1 MSTKLNL
8 KFTARDVAAVE
19 EALDGSLEKIIAS
32 FKLTTL
38 IQFLMVG
45 LRDNSGNRLNLD
57 EDKTF
62 DIVDEKI
69 KEFGK
74 IELQIQVID
83 ALIEAGFYQKPW
95 TPNSSGRLCPKRSRR
110 PHSSP
115 AFPKRLARPRNR
127 RDYTR
132 DFS

>member
-19 EALDGSLEKIIAS
+19 EALNGSLEKIIAS

-45 LRDNSGNRLNLD
+45 LRDKSGNRLNLD

-62 DIVDEKI
+62 DLVDEKI
-69 KEFGK
+69 KEYGK
-74 IELQIQVID
+74 IELQIEVID
-83 ALIEAGFYQKPW
+83 ALIEAGF
-95 TPNSSGRLCPKRSRR
+95 LPKAIDTSKLRTTVSEAIAEASKL
-110 PHSSP
+110 PEAS
-115 AFPKRLARPRNR
+115 KTTGEN
-127 RDYTR
+127 TK
-132 DFS
+132 

>member
-1 MSTKLNL
+1 MSAKLNL

-45 LRDNSGNRLNLD
+45 MRDKSGNRLDLD

-62 DIVDEKI
+62 DLVDEEI
-69 KEFGK
+69 KKYGK
-74 IELQIQVID
+74 IELQIQVMD
-83 ALIEAGFYQKPW
+83 ALIEAGF
-95 TPNSSGRLCPKRSRR
+95 LPKAIDTGQIRTTLSEAIAEA
-110 PHSSP
+110 SKITGEV
-115 AFPKRLARPRNR
+115 AK
-127 RDYTR
+127 
-132 DFS
+132 

>member
-45 LRDNSGNRLNLD
+45 LRDKDGKKLD
-57 EDKTF
+57 LSEDAAF
-62 DIVDEKI
+62 DVVDGAI
-69 KEFGK
+69 KEHGK

-83 ALIEAGFYQKPW
+83 ALIEAGF
-95 TPNSSGRLCPKRSRR
+95 LPKAIDTSKLRTTVSEAIAEASKL
-110 PHSSP
+110 PEASE
-115 AFPKRLARPRNR
+115 KTGEN
-127 RDYTR
+127 TK
-132 DFS
+132 

>member
-32 FKLTTL
+32 FRLTTL

-45 LRDNSGNRLNLD
+45 LRDKSGNRLNLD

-62 DIVDEKI
+62 DLVDEKI
-69 KEFGK
+69 KEYGK
-74 IELQIQVID
+74 IELQIEVID
-83 ALIEAGFYQKPW
+83 ALIEAGF
-95 TPNSSGRLCPKRSRR
+95 LPKAIDTNQMRTTLSKAIKEASKL
-110 PHSSP
+110 PEAS
-115 AFPKRLARPRNR
+115 ARTGEN
-127 RDYTR
+127 TK
-132 DFS
+132 

>member
-32 FKLTTL
+32 FRLTTL

-45 LRDNSGNRLNLD
+45 LRDKSGNRLSLD

-62 DIVDEKI
+62 DLVDEKI
-69 KEFGK
+69 KEYGK
-74 IELQIQVID
+74 IELQIEVID
-83 ALIEAGFYQKPW
+83 ALIEAGF
-95 TPNSSGRLCPKRSRR
+95 LPKAIDTSQLRTTVSEAIAEASKL
-110 PHSSP
+110 PEAS
-115 AFPKRLARPRNR
+115 KTTGEN
-127 RDYTR
+127 TK
-132 DFS
+132 